1 MSLAGPKMIWQF
13 GELGYDISIDQ
24 NGRVG
29 KKPIL
34 WQYLDDPERKKLFD
48 VYSAM
53 LQLRAQFDVFTSG
66 TETLS
71 VNGAFKKIQLNLND
85 HNINLLGNFGTTDQT
100 VVSGFQHPG
109 TWYEFFTGAE
119 LTVSDVSATILLKAG
134 EFRLYS
140 DQKLPAFNVLTTNT
154 SGELTNSGIRIFPNP
169 ASDKLYV
176 EAQDIIQQIELISA
190 DGRILRKFQP
200 NTTSFSFELNGFKT
214 GLFFA
219 RIKTPHQI
227 YTEKIIKN

>member
-53 LQLRAQFDVFTSG
+53 LHLRSQYDVFTSG
-66 TETLS
+66 TETRS

-85 HNINLLGNFGTTDQT
+85 HNINLLGNFGIADQT
-100 VVSGFQHPG
+100 FVSGFQHTG
-109 TWYEFFTGAE
+109 VWYEFFTGTE
-119 LTVSDVSATILLKAG
+119 LSVADVNTTILLMAG
-134 EFRLYS
+134 EYRLYS
-140 DQKLPAFNVLTTNT
+140 DKKLPEFKGPLTESSVKLN
-154 SGELTNSGIRIFPNP
+154 NSGIRIFPNP
-169 ASDKLYV
+169 ASDRLYV
-176 EAQDIIQQIELISA
+176 EGQELIQQIELIST
-190 DGRILRKFQP
+190 DGRIIRKLQP
-200 NTTSFSFELNGFKT
+200 NTTGFSFELS
-214 GLFFA
+214 GLPSGLLIV
-219 RIKTPHQI
+219 RIKTLHQVI
-227 YTEKIIKN
+227 TQKIVKN